1 MNIATNLHGRLR
13 NTFLPL
19 SHGLLPLFE
28 AVINSTHGIEE
39 AAISV
44 ESGWIRNSDLART
57 SRTVRYPGR
66 QASGRTLTT

>member
-1 MNIATNLHGRLR
+1 MRRRFDDMNIATNLHGRLR
-13 NTFLPL
+13 NTSLPL

-44 ESGWIRNSDLART
+44 ESGWFEI
-57 SRTVRYPGR
+57 VI
-66 QASGRTLTT
+66 